1 MSAFTQLARVNAA
14 SAAWDEAAACLSR
27 HDVAGFDA
35 AMRIFRQIS
44 NQSKGRECSLKSGSR
59 ADQ

>member
-1 MSAFTQLARVNAA
+1 MRELPTDSFAFQARIMDALIGDIQDRSA
-14 SAAWDEAAACLSR
+14 S
-27 HDVAGFDA
+27 GFPRLDA
-35 AMRIFRQIS
+35 LREVS